1 MAHLEYIRLP
11 EDSILSRHLRFWQ
24 LHLRFFQRIYDFVS
38 GIYDFVSGI
47 YNFGSSIYDFGSC
60 IYDFVSGIYDFASRI
75 SSRSGIFTF
84 GMNPQ
89 ENKYPRMR
97 RDGTEPS

>member
-1 MAHLEYIRLP
+1 MAHLEYIQLP
-11 EDSILSRHLRFWQ
+11 ENSILSRHLRFWQ
-24 LHLRFFQRIYDFVS
+24 LHLRFFQRIY
-38 GIYDFVSGI
+38 GFVSGI
-47 YNFGSSIYDFGSC
+47 YNFGSCIYDFASG